1 VDALPQ
7 ARGELPQPRRRS
19 GVLGTSLGPFP
30 LARAIASTANLSQR
44 HPATEKKDACTLE
57 QDGVGRATD
66 HIVIE
71 SAGLA
76 HRPVLLFGRDMG
88 GRSDSR
94 GRRETRGELLFR
106 EDPPD
111 FGCEQRQGRG
121 PDTDP
126 NRTREC
132 GSTAFADQ
140 ISQRLLGALRFADLA
155 CGVALLYPDVGEF
168 MRTRSS
174 TASDRRAVIA
184 SAGRRHSKSGN

>member
-19 GVLGTSLGPFP
+19 GVLGTSLGSFP

-44 HPATEKKDACTLE
+44 YPATEKKDACTLE

-88 GRSDSR
+88 GWSDSR
-94 GRRETRGELLFR
+94 GRREIRGELLFR

-121 PDTDP
+121 LGGIRIGRA
-126 NRTREC
+126 NVVQQL
-132 GSTAFADQ
+132 FADQ
-140 ISQRLLGALRFADLA
+140 ISQRLLGAPRFADLA
-155 CGVALLYPDVGEF
+155 CGVALLYP
-168 MRTRSS
+168 RC
-174 TASDRRAVIA
+174 RRIHAYPVLHRI
-184 SAGRRHSKSGN
+184 